1 MRDYW
6 CIIQDE
12 NMSQALQLIGINLTA
27 INNNLDTQI
36 STDQLVK
43 WEEIGQDEELLD
55 QLMQYDPKIEKRIKL
70 IQHVKR
76 AKYWRF

>member
-27 INNNLDTQI
+27 INNNLDTQ
-36 STDQLVK
+36 T
-43 WEEIGQDEELLD
+43 G
-55 QLMQYDPKIEKRIKL
+55 KIA
-70 IQHVKR
+70 V
-76 AKYWRF
+76 